1 MLSKT
6 IKIDGRDITIPTGL
20 FINNEFVAAKGGQE
34 FTIENPATGEA
45 VISIQEGQA
54 EDVDVAVK
62 AARQTFKSVEWNDMN
77 PVQRGALLLTLKS

>member
-45 VISIQEGQA
+45 
-54 EDVDVAVK
+54 DK
-62 AARQTFKSVEWNDMN
+62 
-77 PVQRGALLLTLKS
+77 LKMSMSPSKPHDRPLRVWSGKI